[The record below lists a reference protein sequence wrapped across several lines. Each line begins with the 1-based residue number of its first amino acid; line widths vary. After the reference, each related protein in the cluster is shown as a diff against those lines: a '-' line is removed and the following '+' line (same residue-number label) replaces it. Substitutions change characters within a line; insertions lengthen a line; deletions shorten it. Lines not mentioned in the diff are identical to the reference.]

1 MANPIEIA
9 AVSSSTACQLAPESV
24 PRLQKVIERACGSRA
39 MYERKPTP
47 LKNNAFTA
55 IPMSKSE
62 VVDSLLAVAVWAIRK
77 TNAVASAPPKHAA
90 IGKDQPPA

>member
-9 AVSSSTACQLAPESV
+9 AVINSTAFQLAPESV
-24 PRLQKVIERACGSRA
+24 PRLQNVIERAWGSRA

-47 LKNNAFTA
+47 LKNSAFTA

-62 VVDSLLAVAVWAIRK
+62 VVDSLLAVAVSAIRK
-77 TNAVASAPPKHAA
+77 MNAVASAPPKHAA
-90 IGKDQPPA
+90 IGKVHPPA